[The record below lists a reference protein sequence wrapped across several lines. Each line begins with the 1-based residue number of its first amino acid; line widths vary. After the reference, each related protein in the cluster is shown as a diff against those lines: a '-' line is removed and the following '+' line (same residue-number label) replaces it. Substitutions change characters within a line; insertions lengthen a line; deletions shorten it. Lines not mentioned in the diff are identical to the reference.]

1 MSGLTIGRQI
11 DLVVDGEEVVT
22 LALGVELRRELLGR
36 DLGAGDVPDLLM
48 GLVEDVLLHSGF
60 NQ

>member
-22 LALGVELRRELLGR
+22 LALRVELRRELLGR

-60 NQ
+60 N

>member
-1 MSGLTIGRQI
+1 MSGLTIGRKV

-36 DLGAGDVPDLLM
+36 DLGAGDVPYLLM
-48 GLVEDVLLHSGF
+48 GLV
-60 NQ
+60 